1 MKKILITCII
11 IFTTFTITAQNVI
24 SIGSNFV
31 TLNGTKVN
39 EMVLIP
45 TTSIELGD
53 AIKEITYYWDGE
65 VKTFTQTTYYKG
77 KEPTAYI
84 YEFNK
89 TATFKPIITTVKSKI
104 YKGGIAYAVYVNCT
118 QKVCAKSTYY
128 DSFSDDTVINEN
140 AAVAITFAT
149 KTKATYFIESLKTD
163 MFKKDY
169 DRK

>member
-11 IFTTFTITAQNVI
+11 IFATTTIIAQNVI

-45 TTSIELGD
+45 TTSVELGD
-53 AIKEITYYWDGE
+53 AIKEITYYWDDE

-77 KEPTAYI
+77 KGPTAYI
-84 YEFNK
+84 YEYNK
-89 TATFKPIITTVKSKI
+89 NATFKPIITTVKSKI

-128 DSFSDDTVINEN
+128 DSFSDDAVININ
-140 AAVAITFAT
+140 AAVTITFAT
-149 KTKATYFIESLKTD
+149 KAKATAFVQGITNP
-163 MFKKDY
+163 M
-169 DRK
+169 